1 MPPGLLFARAKVGE
15 HFKLAENVETEA
27 VEKADRCLVACDRT
41 RQELAVATDPRGIEH
56 ETCKRIA
63 NAAPPPGTSDD
74 DRLQLCLRLKRDH
87 PGHADEP
94 TVIDG
99 DPDVLGPD

>member
-27 VEKADRCLVACDRT
+27 VEEADRCLVGRDRT
-41 RQELAVATDPRGIEH
+41 HQELAVAADPRDIEH

-63 NAAPPPGTSDD
+63 TPRLLQARATTIGSSSASASNGIIPVMPTS
-74 DRLQLCLRLKRDH
+74 RPSSTATQMCS
-87 PGHADEP
+87 
-94 TVIDG
+94 
-99 DPDVLGPD
+99 GP